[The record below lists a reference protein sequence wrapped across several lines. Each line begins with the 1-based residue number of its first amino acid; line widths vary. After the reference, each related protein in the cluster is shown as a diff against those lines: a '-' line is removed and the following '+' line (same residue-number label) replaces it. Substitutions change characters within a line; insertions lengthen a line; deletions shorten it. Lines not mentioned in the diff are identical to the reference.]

1 MYANAL
7 GIALRPVVLSLS
19 PTGCNVTQWST
30 CTTMKLTVDQASEIR
45 RLYQSGMKQSYLAM
59 KFGTTQQ
66 NVSRIVNGDRWSL
79 RISRAK
85 ARAEHRKVLD
95 AIAARGITYLQPKG

>member
-1 MYANAL
+1 MYVNAL
-7 GIALRPVVLSLS
+7 GIALHPVGLSSLS
-19 PTGCNVTQWST
+19 PTGCNV
-30 CTTMKLTVDQASEIR
+30 MKLTVDQASEIR
-45 RLYQSGMKQSYLAM
+45 RLYQSGMKQAYLAM

-79 RISRAK
+79 RIQRAK
-85 ARAEHRKVLD
+85 ARAEHKKVLD